1 MEINISNLI
10 SGSNLTSQLKI
21 VSDFVLY
28 YEEVFFK
35 SQGEKKTKSM
45 YKTLC
50 KACGLYMENTLAPLS
65 K

>member
-1 MEINISNLI
+1 MDINISNLI

-35 SQGEKKTKSM
+35 PQGEKK
-45 YKTLC
+45 
-50 KACGLYMENTLAPLS
+50 NQVNV
-65 K
+65 